1 MKASSQ
7 AVTLACV
14 ALVLAVCHGAVATHP
29 EGARKMVRLHAR
41 MEAKAAPAP
50 AANAAPAPPAKD
62 APAPAAKD
70 APAPG
75 AKAAPAH
82 AAKVAHAPAAK
93 PDQADNPASLAEEK
107 KVDPGMKLSMDS
119 DATLSLQHAE
129 AMRLMMRNKAEL
141 VIASHSGGALSS
153 FDVDEIL
160 SGTAASLHPGV
171 LSNISWTMDIFES
184 GTALPTTSTKVSV
197 SLSSSSKVKGNVHT
211 AEISGEHNAFSDARD
226 LNHDGIISVDEMLGS
241 FFHADDVNHLFDQVQ
256 AASSQQLGKVTK
268 KEIIKQK
275 APVLHKTIEKVA
287 SHRGW
292 GIQDARFAQL
302 HLDTPTSPTAHKAFA
317 DYNTFVKTMR
327 SALITPSDAAKDTA
341 VDQLK
346 QPQAAR
352 ADPATKA

>member
-14 ALVLAVCHGAVATHP
+14 ALVLAVCHGAVATNP

-50 AANAAPAPPAKD
+50 AANAAPAPGAKDAPAPRAKAAPASGAKAATAQVVKD
-62 APAPAAKD
+62 APAPAAQ
-70 APAPG
+70 
-75 AKAAPAH
+75 
-82 AAKVAHAPAAK
+82 
-93 PDQADNPASLAEEK
+93 PDQADKPASLAEEK

-129 AMRLMMRNKAEL
+129 AMRLTMRNKAEL

-153 FDVDEIL
+153 SDVDEIL
-160 SGTAASLHPGV
+160 SGNAASLHPGV

-197 SLSSSSKVKGNVHT
+197 SVSSSSKVNDVHT
-211 AEISGEHNAFSDARD
+211 AEVSGEHNAFSDARD

-327 SALITPSDAAKDTA
+327 SALITPGDAAKDTA

>member
-1 MKASSQ
+1 
-7 AVTLACV
+7 
-14 ALVLAVCHGAVATHP
+14 
-29 EGARKMVRLHAR
+29 
-41 MEAKAAPAP
+41 MEAKPSPAS
-50 AANAAPAPPAKD
+50 
-62 APAPAAKD
+62 
-70 APAPG
+70 G
-75 AKAAPAH
+75 AKAAPARG
-82 AAKVAHAPAAK
+82 AK
-93 PDQADNPASLAEEK
+93 PDPADKPASLAEEK
-107 KVDPGMKLSMDS
+107 AADPDMKLSMDS
-119 DATLSLQHAE
+119 DATFSLQHAE
-129 AMRLMMRNKAEL
+129 EMRLMMRNKAEL
-141 VIASHSGGALSS
+141 VIVSHSGGALSS
-153 FDVDEIL
+153 SDVDSIL

-184 GTALPTTSTKVSV
+184 GIVLPTTSTKVSV
-197 SLSSSSKVKGNVHT
+197 SMSSSSKPDGILHT
-211 AEISGEHNAFSDARD
+211 AEASGEHNAFSDARD

-241 FFHADDVNHLFDQVQ
+241 FFHADDINQLFDQVQ
-256 AASSQQLGKVTK
+256 ATSPQQLGKMAK

-327 SALITPSDAAKDTA
+327 SALITPDDAAKDTA
-341 VDQLK
+341 TDQLQ